1 MSSIRLGIISFLL
14 GINSLIYSQSSELDA
29 AFQEIKTDHEVVGM
43 SVAIIKGDEISFSQ
57 GYGLRDID
65 RSLSVDDSTL
75 YRIASISKFVTTAAL
90 MKLYDQGLFKIDDDV
105 SDYLGFTLRNP
116 SYPDEV
122 ITFRKLL
129 SHTASIRDGSG
140 YSAFLSATY
149 SNDPPPILESL
160 LTPDGTYFTSDMF
173 SSKESPSSDYFTYA
187 NINFGVVGTLVERLS
202 NIRFDIFCRQEIL
215 EPLGMTSSF
224 NVQDLPNINNV
235 AVLYRKTGQNWIPQ
249 ADNYLGIMPEPR
261 DLSAYIIGTNGVI
274 FGPQGGLRTSAN
286 DLSKF
291 MNMIMNEGEY
301 NAARILEDT
310 TVALILTP
318 TWIYDGSNG
327 DNYYGIFNTY
337 GFGSHRTTD
346 LLPTETLYG
355 HPGEAYGLISDLYFS
370 KIKDYGIVFIT
381 NGGLWGNGDYSGWY
395 DIEEKIYQASLEYL
409 DSITV
414 DIETETLYE
423 TGYKLYQ
430 NYPNPFNPETL
441 INFTIQNLSSVQL
454 IVYDNLGNEVTI
466 LVNELKQPGNY
477 EIVFDATHLSSGV
490 YFYRISTQ
498 DYTET
503 KSMILLK

>member
-1 MSSIRLGIISFLL
+1 MPSIGLGFISFLL
-14 GINSLIYSQSSELDA
+14 GISTLIYSQSSELDA
-29 AFQEIKTDHEVVGM
+29 ALQEIKTDHEIVGM
-43 SVAIIKGDEISFSQ
+43 SVSIIRGDEISFSK

-65 RSLSVDDSTL
+65 RSLPVDDSTL
-75 YRIASISKFVTTAAL
+75 YRIASISKFVVTAAL
-90 MKLYDQGLFKIDDDV
+90 MKLYDQGLFNIEDDV
-105 SDYLGFTLRNP
+105 SDYIGFTLRNP
-116 SYPDEV
+116 VYPDDI

-129 SHTASIRDGSG
+129 SHTSSLRDGSG

-149 SNDPPPILESL
+149 NNDPPPILESL

-173 SSKESPSSDYFTYA
+173 SSKESPSSNYFTYA

-202 NIRFDIFCRQEIL
+202 NIRFDIFCRQEIF

-381 NGGLWGNGDYSGWY
+381 NGGSWNNGDYSGWY
-395 DIEEKIYQASLEYL
+395 DIEEKIYQASLKYI

-414 DIETETLYE
+414 DVESNVLPEK
-423 TGYKLYQ
+423 GYKLYQ
-430 NYPNPFNPETL
+430 NYPNPFNPETV
-441 INFTIQNLSSVQL
+441 INYEIQNYGAVQL
-454 IVYDNLGNEVTI
+454 KVYDILGNEVVT
-466 LVNELKQPGNY
+466 LVNEVKQPGNY
-477 EIVFDATHLSSGV
+477 EITFNADNLSGGV
-490 YFYRISTQ
+490 YFYRLLSEN
-498 DYTET
+498 YSET